1 MHSGVVVV
9 FPPMQLMQRSTNEL
23 LFFCAGIKIVKK
35 LIRGTCT
42 PQDSQENK
50 PKLSGSVTPLRVK
63 IPPAGA
69 EQRRLTK
76 MKKNRIK
83 SQKCS
88 PAPYSDCLCHKFY
101 VRGGTLL

>member
-1 MHSGVVVV
+1 MGK
-9 FPPMQLMQRSTNEL
+9 E
-23 LFFCAGIKIVKK
+23 

-42 PQDSQENK
+42 PQDSQESK

-69 EQRRLTK
+69 ESRRLTE

-83 SQKCS
+83 AQKCP
-88 PAPYSDCLCHKFY
+88 PAPRSHCLCHKFC